1 MVMAL
6 YSNATIKRFIIAA
19 NEIDNRIEY
28 LNRRGIP
35 TDIPNKPKQKLIEI
49 GIWDDD
55 GCFNPKYHDQTQYN
69 FITDWYE
76 KNYC

>member
-1 MVMAL
+1 MVL

-19 NEIDNRIEY
+19 NEIDNRDEY
-28 LNRRGIP
+28 LARRGELTTKSI
-35 TDIPNKPKQKLIEI
+35 NKPKQKLIEI
-49 GIWDDD
+49 GIWDDE
-55 GCFNPKYHDQTQYN
+55 GCFNPKYHDKTQYD